1 MSFLEKIN
9 PLKKKKQDSALD
21 PESHDD
27 AVFSEPYAY
36 GETEEQVNGIEH
48 NDAANETEQTE
59 DREAD
64 QRDLS
69 EIVQNERVEPGIP
82 QDLSGGT
89 NKNMRKVAFLGV
101 AIVAAGAAVAGLIAL
116 TSGEPDPAE
125 AQQTQQAT
133 EDAANTH
140 PKDFNQDKEKILAAE
155 REEAAALAASAAS
168 ATAASAASAP
178 SAGAASAATP
188 AGAITTGNESQT
200 AEKTK
205 SPAEEAMDRRLE
217 GEMFVDSDSSGEVS
231 LSKSSSDEGSKG
243 ESGSSGGLLGGSDS
257 GSGSEK
263 SGDSGSSFAAKL
275 TPSSTVAA
283 DAEQRGD
290 LSYLLAKGT
299 NIRCGLDTRIVTTQ
313 PGFTRCVVVKDVY
326 SANGKVLLVE
336 RGSKVVGEQT
346 SALLQGQ
353 ARVFVLWNEMETP
366 SGVKVSLRS
375 PGSGAL
381 GESGHGAHV
390 RYHFWQR
397 FGGAIMISL
406 INDFGNSLSNRQ
418 TAAGGSNNNISYEN
432 SSEAAQEMATE
443 ALKNSI
449 NIPPT
454 GVINQGSLINIMVAR
469 DVNFDKVYETVPNP
483 MY

>member
-1 MSFLEKIN
+1 
-9 PLKKKKQDSALD
+9 
-21 PESHDD
+21 
-27 AVFSEPYAY
+27 
-36 GETEEQVNGIEH
+36 
-48 NDAANETEQTE
+48 
-59 DREAD
+59 
-64 QRDLS
+64 
-69 EIVQNERVEPGIP
+69 
-82 QDLSGGT
+82 
-89 NKNMRKVAFLGV
+89 
-101 AIVAAGAAVAGLIAL
+101 
-116 TSGEPDPAE
+116 
-125 AQQTQQAT
+125 
-133 EDAANTH
+133 
-140 PKDFNQDKEKILAAE
+140 
-155 REEAAALAASAAS
+155 
-168 ATAASAASAP
+168 
-178 SAGAASAATP
+178 
-188 AGAITTGNESQT
+188 
-200 AEKTK
+200 
-205 SPAEEAMDRRLE
+205 
-217 GEMFVDSDSSGEVS
+217 MFVDSDSSGEVS

>member
-1 MSFLEKIN
+1 MNFLKKIN
-9 PLKKKKQDSALD
+9 PLKKK
-21 PESHDD
+21 HDNPHVDDNQGD
-27 AVFSEPYAY
+27 AVSPDDYADGDTQY
-36 GETEEQVNGIEH
+36 NGIEH
-48 NDAANETEQTE
+48 DGAEIEGDHTGERFDE
-59 DREAD
+59 

-82 QDLSGGT
+82 QDLSAGT

-101 AIVAAGAAVAGLIAL
+101 AIVAAGAAVAGLIAF
-116 TSGEPDPAE
+116 TSGDPEPAAD
-125 AQQTQQAT
+125 AQQAQQSS
-133 EDAANTH
+133 DVAANTR
-140 PKDFNQDKEKILAAE
+140 PKNFNQDKEKILAAE

-168 ATAASAASAP
+168 AAAASAP
-178 SAGAASAATP
+178 TSGSASATATP
-188 AGAITTGNESQT
+188 ADTVNTADTSQA

-205 SPAEEAMDRRLE
+205 SPAELVRDRRLE
-217 GEMFVDSDSSGEVS
+217 EGIFVDDAAAGEVTLSQSDSSG
-231 LSKSSSDEGSKG
+231 GNAG
-243 ESGSSGGLLGGSDS
+243 GSSTSESLLGG

-263 SGDSGSSFAAKL
+263 SSDSGSSFAAKL

-283 DAEQRGD
+283 NAEQRGD

-299 NIRCGLDTRIVTTQ
+299 NIRCGLETRIVTTQ

-353 ARVFVLWNEMETP
+353 ARVFVLWNELETP

-390 RYHFWQR
+390 RYHFLQR

-406 INDFGNSLSNRQ
+406 INDIGNGLTTSNESS
-418 TAAGGSNNNISYEN
+418 GGSNNNITYEN
-432 SSEAAQEMATE
+432 TSESAQEMATE

-469 DVNFDKVYETVPNP
+469 DVNFDKVYDIVPNP

>member
-9 PLKKKKQDSALD
+9 PLKKKKQNSAPD
-21 PESHDD
+21 PENHDD
-27 AVFSEPYAY
+27 AVFSEQYAY

-48 NDAANETEQTE
+48 DDAANETEQTE

-82 QDLSGGT
+82 QDLSAGT

-101 AIVAAGAAVAGLIAL
+101 AIVAAGAAVAGLIAF
-116 TSGEPDPAE
+116 TSGDPEPGADT
-125 AQQTQQAT
+125 QQTQQAA
-133 EDAANTH
+133 DIAANTR

-168 ATAASAASAP
+168 STEASAASAASVTTMP
-178 SAGAASAATP
+178 ASS
-188 AGAITTGNESQT
+188 ITTEDVSQPV
-200 AEKTK
+200 EITK
-205 SPAEEAMDRRLE
+205 SPAELAQDRRLE
-217 GEMFVDSDSSGEVS
+217 QGMFVDPDSSGEVS
-231 LSKSSSDEGSKG
+231 LSQPG
-243 ESGSSGGLLGGSDS
+243 SGGGNVGSDSSNSLLGGS
-257 GSGSEK
+257 GSDK
-263 SGDSGSSFAAKL
+263 SSDSGSSFAAKL

-283 DAEQRGD
+283 NAEQRGD

-353 ARVFVLWNEMETP
+353 ARVFVLWNELETP